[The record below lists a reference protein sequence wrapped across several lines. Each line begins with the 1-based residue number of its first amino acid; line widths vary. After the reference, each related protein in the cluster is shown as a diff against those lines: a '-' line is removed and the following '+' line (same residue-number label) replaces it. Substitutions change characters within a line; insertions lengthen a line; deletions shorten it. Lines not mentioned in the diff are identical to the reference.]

1 MASEQGFSNQKKK
14 GKAQFKTIH
23 TLGSD
28 SIGQVN
34 ATKGLYDINLT
45 AKTISAVDDIIGIDG
60 QIQFWKITMS
70 SHGAATG
77 DVMRMATGN
86 IVGFEFEIVEVISSS
101 EFTILPISNTKPLA
115 TETAKVMRWITSRL
129 DANGNPVISASIAA
143 ADTSYL
149 RNGLSQT
156 VTLDTSTPAF
166 NKFFPVT
173 VRDEA
178 TGNSIVPKSDGSVGS
193 TLVNTVD
200 SGNSSTT
207 PLGISGVFTGT
218 AFDITN
224 FASISVFVTSNV
236 DSATSGLV
244 VQFSTD
250 GTNWDHSH
258 STTYT
263 SGGKGYIF
271 NCEGKFARVV
281 FTNGAVAQSYFR
293 LQTIFKPVAVP
304 SSLFTL
310 SQSLSSNMF
319 APLNRSIISGE
330 TTGGGGGYVNVKVNP
345 SGALVTESTL
355 SAGTAAIGS
364 VTVSSSALP
373 SGASTLAEQQTQTTR
388 IGDVTETAP
397 ATDTASSGLNG
408 RLQRIAQRLT
418 SLIGLFPTTIGQKAM
433 NASLAVT
440 IASDQSNVSTLNKS
454 QLVPVLYDQVVTTYV
469 GSTTD
474 INTIVYKQGGATV
487 ATLTMTYDG
496 SNRLTDITR
505 T

>member
-1 MASEQGFSNQKKK
+1 MATEQGFSNQKKK

-23 TLGSD
+23 NLGSD

-34 ATKGLYDINLT
+34 ASKGLYDVTVT
-45 AKTISAVDDIIGIDG
+45 AKTISSVDDVIGADG
-60 QIQFWKITMS
+60 QVQFWKITMS
-70 SHGAATG
+70 SHGAFVG
-77 DVMRMATGN
+77 DVMRMVSSA
-86 IVGFEFEIVEVISSS
+86 IVGFEFEVIEIISSS
-101 EFTILPISNTKPLA
+101 EFTILPVSNTKPLA
-115 TETAKVMRWITSRL
+115 TETAKIMRWITSRL
-129 DANGNPVISASIAA
+129 DSSGNPVISASIAA

-149 RNGLSQT
+149 RNGASQT
-156 VTLDTSTPAF
+156 VILDTSTPA
-166 NKFFPVT
+166 NNRLFPVSLK
-173 VRDEA
+173 DEA
-178 TGNSIVPKSDGSVGS
+178 TGNAVIPNSDGSVSS

-200 SGNSSTT
+200 AGNSSTT

-224 FASISVFVTSNV
+224 FASINVFVYSNV
-236 DSATSGLV
+236 DSATNGLT
-244 VQFSTD
+244 VQFSSD

-271 NCEGKFARVV
+271 NCEGKYARVV
-281 FTNGAVAQSYFR
+281 FTNGAVAQTSFR

-304 SSLFTL
+304 SSLYTL
-310 SQSLSSNMF
+310 SQSVNSNMF
-319 APLNRSIISGE
+319 ASLGRSIITGE

-345 SGALVTESTL
+345 SGALVTETTL
-355 SAGTAAIGS
+355 AAGTAAIGS
-364 VTVSSSALP
+364 VSVTSSALP
-373 SGASTLAEQQTQTTR
+373 TGASTLAEQQTQTTAV
-388 IGDVTETAP
+388 GSLTETAP

-418 SLIGLFPTTIGQKAM
+418 SLIALLPTSIGQKSTSG
-433 NASLAVT
+433 SLSVA
-440 IASDQSNVSTLNKS
+440 IASDQTVNTLNKS
-454 QLVPVLYDQVVTTYV
+454 QLIPALYDQVVTTYV

-474 INTIVYKQGGATV
+474 INTIVYKQSGVTV

-496 SNRLTDITR
+496 SSRLTDITR